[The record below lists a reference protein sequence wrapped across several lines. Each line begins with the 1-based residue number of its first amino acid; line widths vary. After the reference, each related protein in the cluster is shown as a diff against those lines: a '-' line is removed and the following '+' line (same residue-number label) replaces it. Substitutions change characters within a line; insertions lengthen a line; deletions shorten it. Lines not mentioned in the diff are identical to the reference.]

1 MLERDEGALGDDGL
15 GVVEGGN
22 RGDVLQCLV
31 EGGNAGGA
39 AGEVEG
45 HQIVRGIDAPA
56 AEGLLREVDGAV
68 QGSGNELI
76 ELVASELEALLVQAA
91 VDRDGCT
98 GDV

>member
-1 MLERDEGALGDDGL
+1 MPNFVRKRK
-15 GVVEGGN
+15 N
-22 RGDVLQCLV
+22 DVMAT
-31 EGGNAGGA
+31 NSN
-39 AGEVEG
+39 
-45 HQIVRGIDAPA
+45 HQIVRGIDALA